1 MKVRQAGDSAVDVG
15 VLNAVAL
22 RNTNREPAHIGA
34 LGRAHQGP
42 AKEAISQEEQ
52 LKEQE
57 KGIA

>member
-1 MKVRQAGDSAVDVG
+1 MKVRQAGDSAVGVG

-34 LGRAHQGP
+34 LGNT
-42 AKEAISQEEQ
+42 SSTC
-52 LKEQE
+52 KEQG